1 MTETT
6 FSPSAPLP
14 LPLPLPVPALVVA
27 LVGVMVRVLG
37 WCSASNLIGTKV
49 IHTCRMD
56 VTAVFLYINHYIIF
70 TAATLETLILS
81 HILYLFSLTLYS
93 PYLPHLQA
101 YRKLLIPLREDVN
114 SLSVGGAT
122 LLSGLPPGVLLSL

>member
-70 TAATLETLILS
+70 TAATHTLILS
-81 HILYLFSLTLYS
+81 HILYLFSLILYL

-101 YRKLLIPLREDVN
+101 YRKLIPLREDVN